1 MTEFPGGSR
10 PSWGP
15 WAGSGLGDEE
25 AAAVRAQVGTFTVAL
40 LKTLL
45 QTASFGTAHE
55 ATRRVVLDF
64 MESFQLL
71 PESVPEISYVAAS
84 VEAKPEIQVEG
95 VTIDA
100 LSLRACLK
108 PLLRDEFVGKL
119 HRFFEYHRLISLS
132 LRRDVDPDEFV
143 RFLDLSRRGVSV
155 VPPAGG
161 EPQRLPRLSEVLLEH
176 GVAGIGVVC
185 RDDLLFGT
193 RTVPWRVRV
202 AVSRLSK
209 NLRGVPFYARAT
221 RRALAEARTHLVGD
235 IIRPLASRELLLE
248 LLLNCDL
255 IEEATASEGLD
266 LEDEILRTLR
276 RSRLVGV
283 LPGLVTEATR
293 AAGAAAAGREDDR
306 RGSARRV
313 LRKAMPYATDV
324 LDDDIVAL
332 FRRLVADGLLKMDE
346 LPLHLQRSMHG
357 EEMAERFLAAPQAT
371 LARIRAARDVA
382 AFRGFAAVIALLVAE
397 LIRRREHSW
406 ARGVVDALFEH
417 AAERGD
423 RPPMVRELA
432 RQALDSSGVPANLL
446 RVVADLPQVAVSAR
460 ADVVHLVDQF
470 PDAAASA
477 LVTALEKESDVRVR
491 RVIGSLLQR
500 LGDRAGPHVRA
511 GLGKTG
517 QDPAYY
523 RDLLLVLAARP
534 DPAARQRVQSFVG
547 HQLPAVREAAYQA
560 VGTMGGEDA
569 DRLLHLGLEDAE
581 SDVRRAALTALAQ
594 TGCRDEAFVR
604 FLVGA
609 VAGAGRTALGESFRE
624 LVGGRPSEGRRQK
637 LRLQAAAAAAL
648 TGLVEAGVA
657 LPEGF
662 DQEAITALDQVLRIS
677 AADEAEEADE
687 RRESAMALIGL
698 LRKLRSER
706 ALDTLRKARKDED
719 AQVATSAGAAIG
731 ELRAGRRSTMPP
743 GSAG

>member
-25 AAAVRAQVGTFTVAL
+25 AAAVRTQVGTFTVAL

-64 MESFQLL
+64 MESFGLL
-71 PESVPEISYVAAS
+71 PESVHEISYVAAS

-95 VTIDA
+95 VAIDA
-100 LSLRACLK
+100 LPLRACLK

-119 HRFFEYHRLISLS
+119 HRFFEYHRLISMS

-143 RFLDLSRRGVSV
+143 RFLDLSRRGASV
-155 VPPAGG
+155 IPPAGG

-185 RDDLLFGT
+185 RDDLLFGA

-202 AVSRLSK
+202 ALSRLSK

-221 RRALAEARTHLVGD
+221 RRALVEARARLVGD

-255 IEEATASEGLD
+255 VEEAAATEGLD

-276 RSRLVGV
+276 RSRLIAV
-283 LPGLVTEATR
+283 LPGLAAEATR
-293 AAGAAAAGREDDR
+293 PAAAGREDDR

-324 LDDDIVAL
+324 LDEDIVAL
-332 FRRLVADGLLKMDE
+332 FRRLVADGLLKLDE
-346 LPLHLQRSMHG
+346 LPLHVQRSLRG
-357 EEMAERFLAAPQAT
+357 EEMAEHFLAAPQAT
-371 LARIRAARDVA
+371 LGRIRAARDVA

-397 LIRRREHSW
+397 LIKRHEHGW
-406 ARGVVDALFEH
+406 ARGVVDALVEH
-417 AAERGD
+417 AAERSD

-432 RQALDSSGVPANLL
+432 REALDAIGVPANLQ

-460 ADVVHLVDQF
+460 EDVVHLVDLF

-477 LVTALEKESDVRVR
+477 LVTALEQEGDVRVR
-491 RVIGSLLQR
+491 RAIASLLQR

-511 GLGKTG
+511 GLAKTG

-523 RDLLLVLAARP
+523 RDLLLVLAAHP
-534 DPAARQRVQSFVG
+534 DPAARQRVQLFVG
-547 HQLPAVREAAYQA
+547 HQLPAVREAAFQA
-560 VGTMGGEDA
+560 VGTMGGEEA
-569 DRLLHLGLEDAE
+569 DRLLRQGLEDVE
-581 SDVRRAALTALAQ
+581 SDVRRAALLALARM
-594 TGCRDEAFVR
+594 GCRDDAFVQY
-604 FLVGA
+604 LVGA
-609 VAGAGRTALGESFRE
+609 VDTGRTALGTSFRE
-624 LVGGRPSEGRRQK
+624 LVGGRRSEGRRQK

-648 TGLVEAGVA
+648 TGLVEAGVV

-662 DQEAITALDQVLRIS
+662 DLEAITALDQILRIS
-677 AADEAEEADE
+677 AADGAEEADE

-698 LRKLRSER
+698 LRKLKSER
-706 ALDTLRKARKDED
+706 ALDMLRKARKDD
-719 AQVATSAGAAIG
+719 DLQVATSAGAAIG

-743 GSAG
+743 PGSSD